1 MICLFMKYRVRCITI
16 TKSYKVYMIM
26 NRYALY
32 YVLILS
38 NTTMVTYGCIHME
51 LYSCI
56 RYLDFKR
63 IRHENCVRMLPRHT
77 VLLGIW
83 TSKESDMSTNNV
95 LKIGSVIEPEKLLIQ
110 GLGAESIIEPQS
122 NRIKSGPKRSLVD
135 SPTDSIRFLKHCS
148 PIIPTRTSSLLE
160 IMEPP
165 NIPNNYLPLHD
176 F

>member
-1 MICLFMKYRVRCITI
+1 MICPFMKYQVTCNTI
-16 TKSYKVYMIM
+16 TKSYKMYMIM
-26 NRYALY
+26 NRYALHY
-32 YVLILS
+32 FLILS

-51 LYSCI
+51 LYSFI

-63 IRHENCVRMLPRHT
+63 IRHENWVRMLHHHT

-95 LKIGSVIEPEKLLIQ
+95 LKIESVLELEKLPIQ
-110 GLGAESIIEPQS
+110 GLGAEPIIEPQS
-122 NRIKSGPKRSLVD
+122 NWIKSGPKWSLVD
-135 SPTDSIRFLKHCS
+135 SLTDSIRFLKHYS
-148 PIIPTRTSSLLE
+148 PIIPIRTSPLLE

-165 NIPNNYLPLHD
+165 NIPNNYLPFHD